1 MILSEIGEIA
11 QACWLDIPNHFPF
24 VRLGAFVVMPNHVHG
39 IIVINKRDRIEPE
52 HRVEPEHRIEPEHD
66 VERPQPFIT
75 KTMGTMNALSK
86 TNHIL

>member
-24 VRLGAFVVMPNHVHG
+24 VRLGAFVVMRNHVHG

-52 HRVEPEHRIEPEHD
+52 HRVEPEHH
-66 VERPQPFIT
+66 VEREQPSIT
-75 KTMGTMNALSK
+75 KTTGNMNALSK
-86 TNHIL
+86 TNNIL